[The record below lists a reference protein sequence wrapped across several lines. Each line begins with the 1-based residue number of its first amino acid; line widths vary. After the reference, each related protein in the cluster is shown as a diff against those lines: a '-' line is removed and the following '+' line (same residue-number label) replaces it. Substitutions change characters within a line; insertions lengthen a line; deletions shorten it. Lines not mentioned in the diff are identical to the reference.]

1 MIKKTI
7 YFCLIFLLYLILG
20 ARNIKAIE
28 TCYFF
33 VNNEF
38 HSSVDLPF
46 YYHELTRET
55 ILDTSL
61 PYYTYAKNTI
71 HIDSLTK
78 CNSIKKTILNPKII
92 HSKLE
97 FAHYTK
103 TNTFS
108 NEEEFFWDSIFKV
121 DNSLLIGQGKQFDTE
136 PPKIYEV
143 QPQYTSN
150 IDYPIELSMLLNTF
164 SAYDTFDGNISSN
177 IKIEYDE
184 YSSNTNKIGE
194 YLVIISVED
203 SSKNKISSYFYI
215 KVVDTTPP
223 IIEGKN
229 EYISYLSS
237 PLNIALIK
245 ENLLALDNTNID
257 LTSQIFI
264 CEDTYSSNKNVV
276 GKHNLYFCVYDYSN
290 NISDNFLVEIDVK
303 DDIPPVIEGLDYFS
317 SYLSSPLSIQDI
329 LYSIAASD
337 NNKDVSSSIFITR
350 DLYSNFQNTTGE
362 KYIYVQA
369 MDEYLNVSK
378 EFKVTIN
385 LIDDIPPQIFGLNTY
400 DSYLS
405 SPLSISHIKQQLT
418 VLDNINGNIT
428 SNLEIINDSYSNNI
442 NKKGTYF
449 VTFIV
454 KDTSNNISENFKA
467 TINNIDNVKPYFTGP
482 ELLTYQINQKPSL
495 EYILNQY
502 IAIDNNDSY
511 IKFEVTND
519 TYSDS
524 IKTGDFFISLSC
536 VDSSL
541 NESIPFSIKITIV
554 EEISKTKSISLYLPT
569 SYMLTESEI
578 SSLISINKPYT
589 IIEDTYSNNYESD
602 GTYKIKYKLQN
613 EDILEL
619 NITTFNVSINEVE
632 LTKKE
637 DTKKETFITMIKR
650 FFNKIFDFFKNLF
663 NCIIL
668 KDYRFFL

>member
-20 ARNIKAIE
+20 EKNIKAVE

-61 PYYTYAKNTI
+61 PYYTYAKNTV

-78 CNSIKKTILNPKII
+78 CNSIKKTILNPKLI

-136 PPKIYEV
+136 PPKIYGV

-150 IDYPIELSMLLNTF
+150 IDHPIELSMLLNTF

-237 PLNIALIK
+237 PLNIASIK

-362 KYIYVQA
+362 KYIYVKA

-454 KDTSNNISENFKA
+454 KDTSNNISENFKV

-502 IAIDNNDSY
+502 TAIDNNDSY

-619 NITTFNVSINEVE
+619 NITTFNASINEVE

>member
-7 YFCLIFLLYLILG
+7 YFYLIFLLYLIFG
-20 ARNIKAIE
+20 KTNIKAAE

-46 YYHELTRET
+46 YYHELSRET
-55 ILDTSL
+55 VLDASL
-61 PYYTYAKNTI
+61 PYYTYTKNTI
-71 HIDSLTK
+71 YIDSLTK
-78 CNSIKKTILNPKII
+78 CNSIKKTILNPKLIN
-92 HSKLE
+92 SKLE

-103 TNTFS
+103 TNAFS
-108 NEEEFFWDSIFKV
+108 NEEEFFWDAIFKL

-136 PPKIYEV
+136 PPTIYGV

-150 IDYPIELSMLLNTF
+150 IDYPIELSLLLNTF
-164 SAYDTFDGNISSN
+164 SAYDSFDGNISST

-184 YSSNTNKIGE
+184 YSNNANKIGE
-194 YLVIISVED
+194 YLVIVSVED
-203 SSKNKISSYFYI
+203 LAKNKISSYFYI
-215 KVVDTTPP
+215 KVIDTTPP

-237 PLNIALIK
+237 PLNIDSVK
-245 ENLLALDNTNID
+245 ENLKALDNSNVD

-276 GKHNLYFCVYDYSN
+276 GKHHLYFCVYDYSN
-290 NISDNFLVEIDVK
+290 NISDGFLVQIEVK
-303 DDIPPVIEGLDYFS
+303 DDIPPVIEGLDFFS

-350 DLYSNFQNTTGE
+350 DLYSNFQNATGE
-362 KYIYVQA
+362 KYIYLQA
-369 MDEYLNVSK
+369 MDEYLNISK
-378 EFKVTIN
+378 EFKITIN

-418 VLDNINGNIT
+418 VLDNIDGNIT
-428 SNLEIINDSYSNNI
+428 NNLEIINDSYSNNI

-449 VTFIV
+449 LTFVV
-454 KDTSNNISENFKA
+454 KDASNNISENFKI
-467 TINNIDNVKPYFTGP
+467 TIKNIDNVKPYFIGP
-482 ELLTYQINQKPSL
+482 ESLTYQINQKPTL

-502 IAIDNNDSY
+502 IATDNNDSHLD
-511 IKFEVTND
+511 FEIISD
-519 TYSDS
+519 TYSNS
-524 IKTGDFFISLSC
+524 IKTGDFFIGLSC
-536 VDSSL
+536 VDSSM
-541 NESIPFSIKITIV
+541 NESIPFSIRITIV
-554 EEISKTKSISLYLPT
+554 EEINESKKLSFYLPT
-569 SYMLTESEI
+569 SYLLTALEI
-578 SSLISINKPYT
+578 ANLINLEGTYI
-589 IIEDTYSNNYESD
+589 IIEDTYSNNYEFE
-602 GTYKIKYKLQN
+602 GTYKIKYELQN
-613 EDILEL
+613 KDILEV
-619 NITTFNVSINEVE
+619 NISTFNLSINEVE
-632 LTKKE
+632 LTKE
-637 DTKKETFITMIKR
+637 DTKKETLLTKIKR
-650 FFNKIFDFFKNLF
+650 FFNSIFDFFKNLF